1 MLRFRQGGLESID
14 NRMYCSI
21 IERNSV
27 KGQPVDASQLADYSG
42 DPDFMMSL
50 ARGLLV
56 LRLLAGL
63 EHPISL
69 ADVSRRSGLSR
80 AAARR
85 CLYTLCRLGYARQ
98 GAVGY
103 EVCHDVL
110 ALGRGLMNP
119 NSLAVRAQPLLD
131 ALRDELGESCSIGV
145 MDGDHVRYVARS
157 ETSRI
162 MSINLRIGSRL
173 PLYATSMG
181 RVLLAGCTL
190 ADRQAYLN
198 RIVPTAFTPNTVVDK
213 AQLATVLAQVERQ
226 RFAIVDEELE
236 VGLRSVSVPI
246 VGPSGVTSAVNV
258 GTSSARMSV
267 DKLRTHIVP
276 VLQQAARE
284 FSLFA

>member
-1 MLRFRQGGLESID
+1 M
-14 NRMYCSI
+14 
-21 IERNSV
+21 
-27 KGQPVDASQLADYSG
+27 DASQLAAYGG

-50 ARGLLV
+50 GRGLLV
-56 LRLLAGL
+56 LRLLAGS

-80 AAARR
+80 AATRR

-98 GAVGY
+98 GAAGY

-157 ETSRI
+157 EASRI

-181 RVLLAGCTL
+181 RVLLAGRSL
-190 ADRQAYLN
+190 AERQDYLA
-198 RIVPTAFTPNTVVDK
+198 RISMTSLTPRTVVDK
-213 AQLATVLAQVERQ
+213 ARLTTILALVERQ
-226 RFAIVDEELE
+226 GFAIVDEELE
-236 VGLRSVSVPI
+236 AGLRSASVPI
-246 VGPSGVTSAVNV
+246 IGRNGVTAALNV
-258 GTSSARMSV
+258 GTSSARV
-267 DKLRTHIVP
+267 GVEKLRSQCVP
-276 VLQQAARE
+276 ILQRVARE
-284 FSLFA
+284 ISLFAN